1 MNSYTSAFLS
11 GEVTTLKDF
20 ANVVSKA
27 FGFCNHMSEH
37 GLTAPYVPMNLD
49 KETEY
54 YREHKEELERQTEE
68 LKNASLKDIEEK
80 WKRDTKEDITRL
92 ENLIALKKLNYK
104 RVVKLIEEIESK
116 HFPEEL
122 LPCRKYILRDLIDAR
137 DHDCKTDFY
146 EESLEELKNQYSSFN
161 VQEYIERTIRDNSER
176 IEEYK
181 KQIIKTTENVN
192 RNNKLAEE
200 FFNIF
205 KD

>member
-27 FGFCNHMSEH
+27 FGFCNHMSEDQ
-37 GLTAPYVPMNLD
+37 LTSPYVPINLD
-49 KETEY
+49 EETKY

-181 KQIIKTTENVN
+181 KQIIKTTETVN